1 MPFEIYD
8 KHEFGYNPEEINSVL
23 HGTIVFMQG
32 NDKFNN
38 FEVFGINDK
47 KIGYFS
53 VNIKNK
59 PAKAVSLEKSELNP
73 GVSSSPGKK
82 KIVD

>member
-1 MPFEIYD
+1 M
-8 KHEFGYNPEEINSVL
+8 
-23 HGTIVFMQG
+23 HGTIVFTQG

-38 FEVFGINDK
+38 FEVFGSNQK

-59 PAKAVSLEKSELNP
+59 PTKAVSLEKSEPNP
-73 GVSSSPGKK
+73 TSPPKR

>member
-8 KHEFGYNPEEINSVL
+8 KHEFGYNPEEIKSVM

-38 FEVFGINDK
+38 FEIFDINDK

-59 PAKAVSLEKSELNP
+59 PAKAVSLEKS
-73 GVSSSPGKK
+73 
-82 KIVD
+82 